1 MVRLRTRGLQDDTG
15 REIEGLFQVT
25 QRSEP
30 RAGERIK
37 IVVQSYQFAG
47 RFAYATAND
56 SPIYALATPAQRD
69 PGMFACDP
77 ITLKMPDGS
86 PPYEAI

>member
-1 MVRLRTRGLQDDTG
+1 MQDDTG

-47 RFAYATAND
+47 RFAYAMPNGSPKYLPATA
-56 SPIYALATPAQRD
+56 AQRD
-69 PGMFACDP
+69 PGMFAADP
-77 ITLKMPDGS
+77 ITLKMPNGD